1 MSIENRLKKLEQNIL
16 IQPIEYSEPEICEHP
31 PSMFALRRDYPASG
45 YSDHR
50 LVIKGHCNV
59 CGFDD
64 YLWAFY
70 DLTEEQEERRQ
81 ELRYASKFWESC
93 AYDIELIN
101 AGLLRY
107 ALYPPS
113 PEVQIKFTGKVSI

>member
-101 AGLLRY
+101 AG
-107 ALYPPS
+107 
-113 PEVQIKFTGKVSI
+113 

>member
-1 MSIENRLKKLEQNIL
+1 MNILNRIKKLEQNAL
-16 IQPIEYSEPEICEHP
+16 IQPIEESEPEICEHP
-31 PSMFALRRDYPASG
+31 PSMFELRRDYPASG
-45 YSDHR
+45 HADKR

-64 YLWAFY
+64 YLWSFY
-70 DLTEEQEERRQ
+70 ALTEEQGERRQ
-81 ELRYASKFWESC
+81 ELRSASKYSEAC
-93 AYDIELIN
+93 AYDLELIK

-113 PEVQIKFTGKVSI
+113 PEVQIRFTGKVSI